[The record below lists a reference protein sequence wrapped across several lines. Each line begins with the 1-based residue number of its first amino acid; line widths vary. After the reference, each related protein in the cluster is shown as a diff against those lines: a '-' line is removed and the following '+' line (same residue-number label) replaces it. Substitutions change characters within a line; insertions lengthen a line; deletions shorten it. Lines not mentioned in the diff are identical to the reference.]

1 MPRTTIAERLN
12 ERKPLFMEPDGSLNY
27 QSAQAWAEAASGAI
41 IDECY
46 QARLYQFRDGSMIQI
61 GPAGMFLYDA
71 R

>member
-1 MPRTTIAERLN
+1 MPRTTFAERLK
-12 ERKPLFMEPDGSLNY
+12 ERQPLYMESDGSLNY
-27 QSAQAWAEAASGAI
+27 QSAQAWAEAAYGTI
-41 IDECY
+41 IDECD